1 LPRIGEL
8 PVPRVDRSPTGQV
21 AFVRRRT
28 EAVFAAT
35 LDAMLGALD
44 DLDVT
49 ASSLVSLAETLSPEA
64 MARLRAVQPM
74 FHDLGAQVSAKSDR
88 CRVTVRS
95 LDRLMSDGRH
105 RLEDLRSL
113 ARTAT
118 LVSLNALVVSRSLSS
133 DGGTI
138 DGLAQSMRS
147 VLGEVGGLVSELGAA
162 ITAGLAELRQVEQG
176 ATTLAEVAQAEALP
190 AIAEFAD
197 LVQARSRDER
207 VARSARLVSK
217 RFEALQQRVG
227 QVVLHLQVG
236 DSFRQRLEHVETLLA
251 KADDLAGDS
260 GGEALRMLAAAQL
273 RAALADLGQDTH
285 AAVRQLR
292 SLARTAADIPRI
304 GAVEDLRGSGREGLG
319 ALTAASARIG
329 GVIGTLTEA
338 SERLT
343 ASSQGLAGKL
353 ADTGQNVGEAA
364 EFERRMTVLGL
375 NAILLASR
383 LGPEGRAMEEVA
395 QQQRDIARSIIEV
408 MGQLRRDLEGV
419 VVASGDLDTG
429 ADRDLAGTL
438 RTAEGIA
445 GEIMGLSHRVK
456 GHLTAMEAV
465 RDAREILEL
474 VDRARS
480 EIEGFA
486 RVAAGLDE
494 VAWALDQGGK
504 SDGIGEEERAL
515 LAWARRLYSMQAERE
530 VHDALFPAAT
540 LSEAAASSVAELDD
554 VLFA

>member
-1 LPRIGEL
+1 LPRIDEGPDL
-8 PVPRVDRSPTGQV
+8 RADRAPAGQI

-28 EAVFAAT
+28 EAVFGAT
-35 LDAMLGALD
+35 LDGMLGALD

-49 ASSLVSLAETLSPEA
+49 ASSLVALAETLSPEA
-64 MARLRAVQPM
+64 MGRLRAVQPT
-74 FHDLGAQVSAKSDR
+74 FHDLGDQVRSKSDR
-88 CRVTVRS
+88 CRVAVRS

-113 ARTAT
+113 ARTAM

-147 VLGEVGGLVSELGAA
+147 VLGEVGGLVSELAAA
-162 ITAGLAELRQVEQG
+162 IAAGQAELRQVEQG
-176 ATTLAEVAQAEALP
+176 ATALAEVAQAEALP
-190 AIAEFAD
+190 AIAEFAA

-217 RFEALQQRVG
+217 RFESLQQRVG
-227 QVVLHLQVG
+227 QVILHLQVG
-236 DSFRQRLEHVETLLA
+236 DSFRQRLEHVEILLA
-251 KADDLAGDS
+251 KADDL
-260 GGEALRMLAAAQL
+260 GGARVAEALRVLAAAQL
-273 RAALADLGQDTH
+273 RAALEDLGQDTH

-292 SLARTAADIPRI
+292 GLARTAADIPRI
-304 GAVEDLRGSGREGLG
+304 GAVDALRGDGRDGLG
-319 ALTAASARIG
+319 ALTSASARIER
-329 GVIGTLTEA
+329 VIATLTGA
-338 SERLT
+338 SSRLT

-395 QQQRDIARSIIEV
+395 QQQRDIARSIIDV

-419 VVASGDLDTG
+419 VVASGELDTG
-429 ADRDLAGTL
+429 ADKDLTVTL

-445 GEIMGLSHRVK
+445 SEIMGLSSRVK

-465 RDAREILEL
+465 RDAGDILEL
-474 VDRARS
+474 VDQARAQ
-480 EIEGFA
+480 IEGFA
-486 RVAAGLDE
+486 QVAAGLQDVARGLDRSSIPGGMGDE
-494 VAWALDQGGK
+494 
-504 SDGIGEEERAL
+504 EHAL
-515 LAWARRLYSMQAERE
+515 LAWARSLYSMQAERA
-530 VHDALFPAAT
+530 VHDALFPRGAAN
-540 LSEAAASSVAELDD
+540 EPQEQAAADLDD